1 MNNILNY
8 TLLFL
13 LLFSFDNSFSQKSKK
28 GSDNE
33 QSLYSGLKFRSIG
46 PAFMSGRIA
55 DIAINP
61 DNENEW
67 YVAVGSG
74 GVWKTSNSGTTWEPL
89 TDNQSFYSTGSI
101 TIDPNNTNT
110 IWLGTGENVGG
121 RHVGIGKGVFVSK
134 DGGKTWKT
142 KDFQNQNIFQKSLLI
157 KTIQILFLLPLK
169 ALYGHQVEIEDFI
182 NLQME
187 EILGHLC
194 YQ

>member
-1 MNNILNY
+1 MNKILNY

-28 GSDNE
+28 SSDNE

-61 DNENEW
+61 ENENEW

-110 IWLGTGENVGG
+110 IWLGTGENVGSN
-121 RHVGIGKGVFVSK
+121 KFM
-134 DGGKTWKT
+134 
-142 KDFQNQNIFQKSLLI
+142 
-157 KTIQILFLLPLK
+157 P
-169 ALYGHQVEIEDFI
+169 
-182 NLQME
+182 
-187 EILGHLC
+187 
-194 YQ
+194 